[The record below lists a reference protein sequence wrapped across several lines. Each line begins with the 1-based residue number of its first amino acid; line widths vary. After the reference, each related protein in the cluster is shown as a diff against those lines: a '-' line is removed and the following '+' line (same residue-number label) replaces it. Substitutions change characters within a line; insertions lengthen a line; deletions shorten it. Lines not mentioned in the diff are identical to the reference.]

1 MNQSQEQNLHSL
13 LSTQQNNTI
22 KLAQTVNEI
31 TNALTHKSNHLATL
45 QQQLQEQASTERQ
58 CQDIQNKI
66 QESNVQ
72 TQDMTARYND
82 TRSKLSQQTQDLH
95 RLQRELQN
103 RQLCLK
109 DLQEKLIRGETERIQ
124 KVEPARI
131 ELPILLQE
139 TEEMVRNI
147 ESYQEKL
154 VQVQTSGGEDV
165 ALIQKS
171 LEEVRH
177 TLIDKRGEKKELLD
191 NLVSLKETHRVDLES
206 IKEECDQQNVLLSR
220 YEEAKFAEEKLMKE
234 LSEQRSK
241 EQQERRDVQEQ
252 EIVAEVVKKDVLICG
267 VEVIRETER
276 LEQEYKTRALAIEA

>member
-1 MNQSQEQNLHSL
+1 
-13 LSTQQNNTI
+13 
-22 KLAQTVNEI
+22 
-31 TNALTHKSNHLATL
+31 
-45 QQQLQEQASTERQ
+45 
-58 CQDIQNKI
+58 
-66 QESNVQ
+66 
-72 TQDMTARYND
+72 
-82 TRSKLSQQTQDLH
+82 
-95 RLQRELQN
+95 
-103 RQLCLK
+103 
-109 DLQEKLIRGETERIQ
+109 
-124 KVEPARI
+124 
-131 ELPILLQE
+131 
-139 TEEMVRNI
+139 MVRNI

>member
-1 MNQSQEQNLHSL
+1 
-13 LSTQQNNTI
+13 
-22 KLAQTVNEI
+22 
-31 TNALTHKSNHLATL
+31 
-45 QQQLQEQASTERQ
+45 
-58 CQDIQNKI
+58 
-66 QESNVQ
+66 
-72 TQDMTARYND
+72 
-82 TRSKLSQQTQDLH
+82 
-95 RLQRELQN
+95 
-103 RQLCLK
+103 
-109 DLQEKLIRGETERIQ
+109 
-124 KVEPARI
+124 
-131 ELPILLQE
+131 
-139 TEEMVRNI
+139 MVRNI

-177 TLIDKRGEKKELLD
+177 TLIDKRGEKKEFLD

-220 YEEAKFAEEKLMKE
+220 YEEANFAEEKLMKE

>member
-1 MNQSQEQNLHSL
+1 
-13 LSTQQNNTI
+13 
-22 KLAQTVNEI
+22 
-31 TNALTHKSNHLATL
+31 
-45 QQQLQEQASTERQ
+45 
-58 CQDIQNKI
+58 
-66 QESNVQ
+66 
-72 TQDMTARYND
+72 
-82 TRSKLSQQTQDLH
+82 
-95 RLQRELQN
+95 
-103 RQLCLK
+103 
-109 DLQEKLIRGETERIQ
+109 
-124 KVEPARI
+124 
-131 ELPILLQE
+131 
-139 TEEMVRNI
+139 MVRNI

-177 TLIDKRGEKKELLD
+177 TVIDKRGEKKELLD

-220 YEEAKFAEEKLMKE
+220 YEEANFAEEKLMKE

>member
-1 MNQSQEQNLHSL
+1 
-13 LSTQQNNTI
+13 
-22 KLAQTVNEI
+22 
-31 TNALTHKSNHLATL
+31 
-45 QQQLQEQASTERQ
+45 
-58 CQDIQNKI
+58 
-66 QESNVQ
+66 
-72 TQDMTARYND
+72 
-82 TRSKLSQQTQDLH
+82 
-95 RLQRELQN
+95 
-103 RQLCLK
+103 
-109 DLQEKLIRGETERIQ
+109 
-124 KVEPARI
+124 
-131 ELPILLQE
+131 
-139 TEEMVRNI
+139 MVRNI
-147 ESYQEKL
+147 ESHQEKL

>member
-1 MNQSQEQNLHSL
+1 
-13 LSTQQNNTI
+13 
-22 KLAQTVNEI
+22 
-31 TNALTHKSNHLATL
+31 
-45 QQQLQEQASTERQ
+45 
-58 CQDIQNKI
+58 
-66 QESNVQ
+66 
-72 TQDMTARYND
+72 
-82 TRSKLSQQTQDLH
+82 
-95 RLQRELQN
+95 
-103 RQLCLK
+103 
-109 DLQEKLIRGETERIQ
+109 
-124 KVEPARI
+124 
-131 ELPILLQE
+131 
-139 TEEMVRNI
+139 MVRNI

-191 NLVSLKETHRVDLES
+191 NLVSLKETHRLDLES

-241 EQQERRDVQEQ
+241 EQQERRDFQEQ
-252 EIVAEVVKKDVLICG
+252 EIVEEVVKKDLLICG